1 MEDGIG
7 QQLDLLNW
15 KSLGDAAEQL
25 AGTLRRPEEE
35 KGARARADAAQ
46 PRPSAR
52 REDRAGWKMLD
63 ARQRAKGKPVFR
75 RRRD

>member
-7 QQLDLLNW
+7 QLDLLNW

-25 AGTLRRPEEE
+25 AGALRRPEEK
-35 KGARARADAAQ
+35 KGARERVDPAR

-52 REDRAGWKMLD
+52 REDRAGSTTPG
-63 ARQRAKGKPVFR
+63 RGTGPAKGRPVFR